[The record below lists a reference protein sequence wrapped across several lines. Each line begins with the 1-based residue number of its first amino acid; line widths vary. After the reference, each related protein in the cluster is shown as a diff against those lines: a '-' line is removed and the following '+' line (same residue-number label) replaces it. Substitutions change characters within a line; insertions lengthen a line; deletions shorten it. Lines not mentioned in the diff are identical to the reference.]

1 MNRDETI
8 EYYLQIGQAF
18 TPSAPI
24 NSSALFAGRRSQ
36 LGKVLNAISQRG
48 QHAVIYGERGVGKT
62 SLANVVFDFLK
73 EKLGTIQFV
82 KVNCEA
88 NTTFSTL
95 WHNIFRSLS
104 IQHQLPTPAGFT
116 AHSDSTNI
124 PAQAFLPT
132 RVTPE
137 DVRYMFER
145 ISRNT
150 VIIIDEVDRIEG
162 EETTKRLAD
171 TIKTLSDYAVATT
184 LILVGVGDSVDDLIK
199 EHLSVERALVQIQMP
214 RMSPEELF
222 EIIDKGVAI
231 AKMTIDADARRQ
243 VVKLSEG
250 LPHYTHLL
258 GLHAAEAA
266 IKKESTNITKEDV
279 NKALDVALE
288 QAQQSIVRGYHKATS
303 SPRGNLYPQ
312 VLLACALAPV
322 DELGYF
328 SSADVRKPMS
338 YIMKKL
344 YDIPAFSRHLNDFC
358 EEDRGP
364 VLEKTGYPRRY
375 KFRFKNPLMEP
386 YVIMQGLSGELIKEE
401 DLNKF

>member
-1 MNRDETI
+1 
-8 EYYLQIGQAF
+8 
-18 TPSAPI
+18 
-24 NSSALFAGRRSQ
+24 
-36 LGKVLNAISQRG
+36 
-48 QHAVIYGERGVGKT
+48 
-62 SLANVVFDFLK
+62 
-73 EKLGTIQFV
+73 
-82 KVNCEA
+82 
-88 NTTFSTL
+88 
-95 WHNIFRSLS
+95 
-104 IQHQLPTPAGFT
+104 
-116 AHSDSTNI
+116 
-124 PAQAFLPT
+124 
-132 RVTPE
+132 
-137 DVRYMFER
+137 MFER